1 MSSIKFHTLLILVFF
16 LAHNAYQLPIL
27 KPNRENIPF
36 KTILS
41 IDGGGVRAAIP
52 LAILIELENKI
63 KTSMVENAEL
73 LISNG
78 VFQESDLEVLQKG
91 TDAFSIQLADFF
103 DLAAGVSAGSIVS
116 AYIATR
122 GENVQGEYS
131 SPPGTAAAGLELFSE
146 QAGKIFKSTFFR
158 QGLTVAEYSA
168 DGIDSSLQ
176 EIFGQNT
183 LLSNIKNITYF
194 VTSYELENSRA
205 IFFFADGVFGDDGIV
220 VSDRPITVANE
231 VPDIEQL
238 NLEIMNQSDFRVWE
252 TVRCSAAAP
261 TLLPS
266 HVIESTNGDYKGTC
280 IDGAVIANNP
290 DMYALTYLSSRQSVN
305 IADIAVLSLGQG
317 VLIYDMAEG
326 RSLDRGAQPV
336 AAPEPVAAAVTEPPI
351 VAVAPD
357 DDDVWGSPNAIS
369 PANSRLGQ
377 KKKKKKLY
385 QINHLVLRS
394 SDFKSTN
401 NSIKFLAC
409 NNLIQL
415 LYFTLLCCDQT
426 QNSRANI
433 LYCSKMYIQSKF
445 LQIQV
450 VIGICLRQA
459 YPYLI
464 NFDCILFLKEVEFF
478 RCRFQICVDL
488 NLHITIKENKK
499 ILGDGNLPQYQES

>member
-326 RSLDRGAQPV
+326 RSLDR
-336 AAPEPVAAAVTEPPI
+336 
-351 VAVAPD
+351 
-357 DDDVWGSPNAIS
+357 
-369 PANSRLGQ
+369 
-377 KKKKKKLY
+377 
-385 QINHLVLRS
+385 
-394 SDFKSTN
+394 
-401 NSIKFLAC
+401 
-409 NNLIQL
+409 
-415 LYFTLLCCDQT
+415 
-426 QNSRANI
+426 RAH
-433 LYCSKMYIQSKF
+433 
-445 LQIQV
+445 V
-450 VIGICLRQA
+450 
-459 YPYLI
+459 
-464 NFDCILFLKEVEFF
+464 
-478 RCRFQICVDL
+478 
-488 NLHITIKENKK
+488 
-499 ILGDGNLPQYQES
+499 